1 MKTRSFLPR
10 SQTRVGHVTRV
21 SSHDGP
27 LGVPGRIEDVVYLDV
42 AIVLDVLHLLPV
54 PVWLLK
60 SLDNESGSRGADGNL
75 RNDRRVI
82 RKYKFSLS

>member
-21 SSHDGP
+21 CSRDGP

-60 SLDNESGSRGADGNL
+60 SLDNESSSRGADGNL

-82 RKYKFSLS
+82 RKYKSSLS